1 LKVFDEGEWKVCMYG
16 IIKKL
21 DNSWKKESGYHQRS
35 LTEITMYRFKK
46 TFSGRLQHRKF
57 ENQQTEALIKVNI
70 LNNFARIGF
79 GGTR

>member
-1 LKVFDEGEWKVCMYG
+1 
-16 IIKKL
+16 
-21 DNSWKKESGYHQRS
+21 
-35 LTEITMYRFKK
+35 MYRFKT
-46 TFSGRLQHRKF
+46 TFSGRLQHGKF